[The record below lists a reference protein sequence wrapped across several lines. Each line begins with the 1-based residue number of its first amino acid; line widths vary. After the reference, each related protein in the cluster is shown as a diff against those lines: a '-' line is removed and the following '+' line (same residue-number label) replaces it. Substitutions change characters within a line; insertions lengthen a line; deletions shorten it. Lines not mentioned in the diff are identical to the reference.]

1 MDRVTGFFAAHVLA
15 TVLVACLVLLA
26 LGTWYG
32 ARRGLLQKELRHFF
46 YSPIAYVVTAGFLF
60 INGFVFLFVVD
71 YYRSGSPNNP
81 PGRIFFGDGNFFFWI
96 MIMITVPAITM
107 RLFAQEKS
115 SGTIEPL
122 LTAPV
127 REGQV
132 VIAKYLA
139 SFYFYCFMW
148 LPTLVFIFLLYKY
161 ADPTLTLGK
170 LTEGTKLYTPTG
182 WQEVY
187 GRLNKVMDLGPI
199 LTGYFGTLAMGAAFL
214 GIGCLMSSIAR
225 DQVVA
230 YILGFVSLLFLF
242 SVGFLDSIVQVDPS
256 WFPGLKKTIQH
267 VSFMEH
273 FKHFPLGIVD
283 TRPLVYYATIVVFTL
298 FFSARVLES
307 RKWRG

>member
-1 MDRVTGFFAAHVLA
+1 MDRVTDFFAAHVLG
-15 TVLVACLVLLA
+15 TVLATCLVLLV
-26 LGTWYG
+26 LGTGYG

-71 YYRSGSPNNP
+71 YYRSGSPNDP
-81 PGRIFFGDGNFFFWI
+81 PVRLFFGNGFWWI
-96 MIMITVPAITM
+96 MILIVVPAITM
-107 RLFAQEKS
+107 RLFAQEKA

-127 REGQV
+127 REGEV
-132 VIAKYLA
+132 VVAKYLA
-139 SFYFYCFMW
+139 SFYFYCFLW
-148 LPTLVFIFLLYKY
+148 LPTLIFVFLLYKY
-161 ADPTLTLGK
+161 ADPTLTLDR
-170 LTEGTKLYTPTG
+170 LTDGTKLYTLTG

-199 LTGYFGTLAMGAAFL
+199 LTGYLGTLAMGAAFL
-214 GIGCLMSSIAR
+214 GIGCLTSSLAR

-230 YILGFVSLLFLF
+230 YILGFVALLFLF
-242 SVGFLDSIVQVDPS
+242 SVGFLDSIVQTDPS
-256 WFPGLKKTIQH
+256 WFPGLKKTIQY

-283 TRPLVYYATIVVFTL
+283 TRPLVYYGTIIVITL
-298 FFSARVLES
+298 FLSARVLES